1 MANTRRKKNPNQAGI
16 NLLFALGT
24 SLALALI
31 LGPLLFS
38 DKSTVGTPV
47 MSTNGSMISD
57 TIGRLS
63 SADSSSQRI
72 SAARWLSTQASANPE
87 SVIRSLGDSLTN
99 DPDPVVRAQAASSLG
114 TLARTAREKP
124 TSNASQEKLIAE
136 VLQRQYSKEASDSVR
151 RCIIGAAAELD
162 IDDANGLVEKGI
174 SDNDP
179 SVKEEALRARVE
191 REQRAQLKKLG

>member
-1 MANTRRKKNPNQAGI
+1 MANTRKKNNPNQAGLY
-16 NLLFALGT
+16 LLFALGT

-31 LGPLLFS
+31 LGPTLFS
-38 DKSTVGTPV
+38 NKNTAGNLI
-47 MSTNGSMISD
+47 MSSNSPMISD

-72 SAARWLSTQASANPE
+72 SAARWLSTQPTTDPE
-87 SVIRSLGDSLTN
+87 TVIRSLGDSLTN

-114 TLARTAREKP
+114 TLARSSREKP
-124 TSNASQEKLIAE
+124 TSNAAQEKLIAE

-151 RCIIGAAAELD
+151 RCIVGAAAELD
-162 IDDANGLVEKGI
+162 IDDANGLVEKAI

-191 REQRAQLKKLG
+191 RERRAQLKKLG

>member
-1 MANTRRKKNPNQAGI
+1 MANTRKKKNPNQAGI
-16 NLLFALGT
+16 NLLFALGS

-38 DKSTVGTPV
+38 DKSTVGTPI

>member
-1 MANTRRKKNPNQAGI
+1 MANTRKKKNPNQAGI

-114 TLARTAREKP
+114 TLARAAREKP

>member
-1 MANTRRKKNPNQAGI
+1 MANTRKKKNPNQAGI
-16 NLLFALGT
+16 NLLFALGS

>member
-1 MANTRRKKNPNQAGI
+1 MANTRKKKNPNQAGI
-16 NLLFALGT
+16 NLLFALGS

-38 DKSTVGTPV
+38 DKSTVGTPI

-114 TLARTAREKP
+114 TLARAAREKP

>member
-1 MANTRRKKNPNQAGI
+1 MANTRKKKNPNQAGL
-16 NLLFALGT
+16 NLLFALGS

>member
-1 MANTRRKKNPNQAGI
+1 MANTRKKKNPNQAGI
-16 NLLFALGT
+16 YLLFALGT

-31 LGPLLFS
+31 LGPTLFS
-38 DKSTVGTPV
+38 EKSTAGNLI
-47 MSTNGSMISD
+47 MSNNSPMISD

-63 SADSSSQRI
+63 SADSSSQRM
-72 SAARWLSTQASANPE
+72 SAARWLSTQATANPE
-87 SVIRSLGDSLTN
+87 TVIRSLGDSLTN

-114 TLARTAREKP
+114 TLARSSREKS
-124 TSNASQEKLIAE
+124 TSNTTQEKLIAE

-151 RCIIGAAAELD
+151 RCIIGAASELD
-162 IDDANGLVEKGI
+162 VDDANGLVDKAL

-191 REQRAQLKKLG
+191 RERRVQLKKLG

>member
-1 MANTRRKKNPNQAGI
+1 MANARKKKNPNQAGI

-47 MSTNGSMISD
+47 MSNNGSMISD

-114 TLARTAREKP
+114 SLARAAREKP

>member
-1 MANTRRKKNPNQAGI
+1 MANTRKKKNPNQAGI
-16 NLLFALGT
+16 YLLFALGT

-31 LGPLLFS
+31 LGPTLFS
-38 DKSTVGTPV
+38 EKSTAGNLI
-47 MSTNGSMISD
+47 MSNNSPMISD

-63 SADSSSQRI
+63 SADSSSQRM
-72 SAARWLSTQASANPE
+72 SAARWLSTQATANPE
-87 SVIRSLGDSLTN
+87 TVIRSLGDSLTN
-99 DPDPVVRAQAASSLG
+99 DPDPVVRSQAASSLG
-114 TLARTAREKP
+114 ALARSSREKS
-124 TSNASQEKLIAE
+124 TSNATQEKLIAE

-162 IDDANGLVEKGI
+162 VDDANGLVDKAL

-191 REQRAQLKKLG
+191 RERRAQLKKLG

>member
-1 MANTRRKKNPNQAGI
+1 MANTRKKKNPNQAGI

-114 TLARTAREKP
+114 TLARAAREKP

-174 SDNDP
+174 WTMIP
-179 SVKEEALRARVE
+179 L
-191 REQRAQLKKLG
+191 

>member
-1 MANTRRKKNPNQAGI
+1 MANKRKKKNPNQAGI
-16 NLLFALGT
+16 YLLFALGT

-31 LGPLLFS
+31 LVPTLFS
-38 DKSTVGTPV
+38 QKSTVGNPI
-47 MSTNGSMISD
+47 MSSNIPMITD
-57 TIGRLS
+57 TIDRLS

-72 SAARWLSTQASANPE
+72 RAARWLSTQATGNPE
-87 SVIRSLGDSLTN
+87 TVIRSLGDSLAN

-114 TLARTAREKP
+114 NLARSAREKP
-124 TSNASQEKLIAE
+124 TSNATHEKLIAE
-136 VLQRQYSKEASDSVR
+136 LLQRQYSKEASDSVR

-162 IDDANGLVEKGI
+162 VDDATGLIDKGI

-191 REQRAQLKKLG
+191 RERRAQLKKLG